1 MYGTVIL
8 LRKGGLEHFCFL
20 AKVTQKSG
28 QDSGLDPSSSLP
40 AQPPAQARVFAP
52 PSKEDFVEMHF
63 CVPEMMR
70 VSDTGYPNMTCIS
83 YSNGRWRSDRDN
95 DDIWWQIFICQALF
109 LALYVVISPLIP
121 IQSYELWA
129 VAIPTF
135 QAKKNEAHRGH
146 TTCFCPSRGSKGWS
160 QDANLCSPASAS
172 PSEFLEFISM
182 IPECV
187 PLMPACFRY
196 FK

>member
-8 LRKGGLEHFCFL
+8 LRKGGLEHFRFL

-135 QAKKNEAHRGH
+135 QAKKMRH
-146 TTCFCPSRGSKGWS
+146 TEVTRLAFVHPEEVRDGARTQIYALQHQPPPPSS
-160 QDANLCSPASAS
+160 
-172 PSEFLEFISM
+172 
-182 IPECV
+182 
-187 PLMPACFRY
+187 
-196 FK
+196 